1 MHFYGD
7 LLVSHCAN
15 VSYISTYLGKN
26 GRPNENALV
35 YYLRGKPVCSP
46 DTISK
51 NCPIFFASCML
62 LTSSLLEFR
71 ASAGCLEWSG
81 TSGVS
86 KTEGYGHQAIIAKP
100 NRYLS
105 RKLVVKYINEL

>member
-1 MHFYGD
+1 MHFYED

-15 VSYISTYLGKN
+15 VSYISTYLGQN
-26 GRPNENALV
+26 DRPNENAL

-51 NCPIFFASCML
+51 NCPKVFASCML

-71 ASAGCLEWSG
+71 ASEGCLEWSG
-81 TSGVS
+81 TFGVS
-86 KTEGYGHQAIIAKP
+86 KTEGYGHQAIIPKP

-105 RKLVVKYINEL
+105 SKLVVKYINEL